1 MRTILSGAASA
12 NVLDA
17 YWALGAQTLFAELG
31 SGEAGLSNREAMRR
45 LRLVTPGL
53 WLGRGRGSA
62 LSLFLK
68 QFRNPLVLIL
78 ILASSVSM
86 LVADWMEAGV
96 VLSIVVASTVLAF
109 TQEYSANR
117 AFERLA
123 SRVRVL
129 AVVIR
134 NGIEQRILADQV
146 VPGDVVVLSA
156 GSLIPADCVIL
167 SADRFYVNQATLTGE
182 SFPVRKQPGVH
193 SADAALGNRFNCVY
207 MGSSVDSGHATA
219 LAIRSAQDT
228 VFGQIAEQLAQN
240 VGPTEFERGVR
251 RFGQLLMR
259 TMMVVV
265 LFVLI
270 INLFRDK
277 PAIDTLMFALALA
290 VGLTPE
296 LLPAIVSVMLA
307 HGARHL
313 ARRGVIVRK
322 LNAIE
327 SLGGMT
333 VLCTDKTGTLT
344 RGTAT
349 LHAALDISGARSGR
363 ILRLAFLNASFQS
376 GLDNPIDQ
384 AIREEA
390 KRLGLTIPGAKKQDE
405 IPLDYDRKCVSV
417 IVEDDVEGGLLIAK
431 GAFDQI
437 LSRCSSIGDPDTL
450 MDASARDGV
459 LKMHEART
467 AQGFRVLGLAIR
479 AMQASPTPAQPEDEH
494 DLCLVGLLCLVD
506 QPKPDT
512 QKMIR
517 ELRHRGVDLK
527 MITGDDDHVAK
538 FIAHAVDLSSERV
551 VTGAMIARLS
561 DQALMHVAAE
571 SHVFA
576 GVDPNQKERIVRAL
590 QKSGAVVGFLG
601 DGVNDALALHTADIG
616 ISVNN
621 AVDVAREASDFV
633 LLKKELRLIC
643 DGIDEGRRT
652 FANTMKYVLSTTSA
666 NFGNMISMG
675 VISVF
680 LPFLPLLPA
689 QVLLNNFLSDI
700 PAAALAGDRVD
711 RQWVARPHRFDT
723 RFIRNYM
730 ILFGMISVCFD
741 FLLFAI
747 LLWAISLSTDQFRT
761 AWFIESLLT
770 ELAVLL
776 VIRSIMP
783 FHHSRPSNLLL
794 ALTVGVAILALVLP
808 YTPIGHAFELVPLP
822 GWLTAGIVVITLVYA
837 LTVELLKRRMFRYS
851 QYGPGLAPRK
861 T

>member
-1 MRTILSGAASA
+1 MQTVLSEKGASRP
-12 NVLDA
+12 LQS
-17 YWALGAQTLFAELG
+17 YWAQDPQALLTMLG
-31 SGEAGLSNREAMRR
+31 SQEGGLSDREAMRR
-45 LRLVTPGL
+45 LRLTSPAF

-62 LSLFLK
+62 MGLFLK
-68 QFRNPLVLIL
+68 QFKNPLVLIL
-78 ILASSVSM
+78 VFASSISM
-86 LVADWMEAGV
+86 LVADWVEAGV
-96 VLSIVVASTVLAF
+96 VLSIVVASTALSF

-117 AFERLA
+117 IFERLA
-123 SRVRVL
+123 SRVRVV
-129 AVVIR
+129 AVVVR
-134 NGIEQRILADQV
+134 NGQERKIPADQV
-146 VPGDVVVLSA
+146 VPGDVLVLTA
-156 GSLIPADCVIL
+156 GCLIPADCVIL
-167 SADRFYVNQATLTGE
+167 SAERFYVNQATLTGE
-182 SFPVRKQPGVH
+182 SFPVRKQPGQLATGTV
-193 SADAALGNRFNCVY
+193 LGNRLNCVY
-207 MGSSVDSGHATA
+207 MGSSVDSGRARA
-219 LAIRSAQDT
+219 LVVHTAQDT
-228 VFGQIAEQLAQN
+228 VFGQIAQQLALN
-240 VGPTEFERGVR
+240 VGPTEFEQGVR

-259 TMMVVV
+259 TMLIVVM
-265 LFVLI
+265 FVLV
-270 INLFRDK
+270 INLFREK

-313 ARRGVIVRK
+313 AHRGVIVRK

-349 LHAALDISGARSGR
+349 LHAALDVSGKSSDRV
-363 ILRLAFLNASFQS
+363 LRLAFLNATFQS
-376 GLDNPIDQ
+376 GLENPIDQ
-384 AIREEA
+384 AVRDA
-390 KRLGLTIPGAKKQDE
+390 GKRAGVSIAGVRKQDE

-417 IVEDDVEGGLLIAK
+417 IVGEDAQGGLLIAK

-437 LSRCSSIGDPDTL
+437 LSRCTLIGDPAVPLDSQAQRRML
-450 MDASARDGV
+450 E
-459 LKMHEART
+459 MHEAWT
-467 AQGFRVLGLAIR
+467 AQGFRILGLAIR
-479 AMQASPTPAQPEDEH
+479 PIGPSHRPVSPQDER

-506 QPKPDT
+506 QPKSDT
-512 QKMIR
+512 RKMIR
-517 ELRHRGVDLK
+517 ELQTRGVALK
-527 MITGDDDHVAK
+527 MITGDDDHVARY
-538 FIAHAVDLSSERV
+538 IATAINLPCEQV
-551 VTGAMIARLS
+551 VTGAMITRLS
-561 DQALMHVAAE
+561 DQALMHVVAQA
-571 SHVFA
+571 HVFA
-576 GVDPNQKERIVRAL
+576 EVDPNQKERIVRAL
-590 QKSGAVVGFLG
+590 QKTGAVVGFLG

-675 VISVF
+675 AISVF
-680 LPFLPLLPA
+680 LPFLPLLPS

-711 RQWVARPHRFDT
+711 RQWVAKPHRFDT
-723 RFIRNYM
+723 TFIRNYM
-730 ILFGMISVCFD
+730 ILFGLISVCFD

-747 LLWAISLSTDQFRT
+747 LLWAMTLSTDQFRT

-770 ELAVLL
+770 ELTVLL

-783 FHHSRPSNLLL
+783 FHQSRPSPMLLG
-794 ALTVGVAILALVLP
+794 LTVGVALLALLLP
-808 YTPIGHAFELVPLP
+808 YIEIGRVFELVPLP
-822 GWLTAGIVVITLVYA
+822 GWLTAGIIALTLVYA

-851 QYGPGLAPRK
+851 QYGTG
-861 T
+861 